1 MTDIKLDKG
10 KTMLL
15 MADFST
21 RGLEQNPVATEE
33 LVDMRQRRHR

>member
-1 MTDIKLDKG
+1 MADIHLDTG
-10 KTMLL
+10 ETMRL

-21 RGLEQNPVATEE
+21 RGLGQNPVATEE